1 MYNLVHRYAPE
12 SPAGRTAVAVV
23 SSLIGVPVL
32 ILARIGY
39 GSNLSTLTFLLAGL
53 ALLAVA
59 WCLTLGV
66 VRQANAAPDATPFTE
81 PQTDEV
87 SESST
92 ETPVETLRRRYAE
105 GELSDDAFQRR
116 LDNLLETESLG
127 RDETEPERVFE

>member
-1 MYNLVHRYAPE
+1 M
-12 SPAGRTAVAVV
+12 
-23 SSLIGVPVL
+23 
-32 ILARIGY
+32 
-39 GSNLSTLTFLLAGL
+39 
-53 ALLAVA
+53 
-59 WCLTLGV
+59 TLGV